1 MSGWAILALVMSEDL
16 NRQLRWM
23 HDGTELVVATV
34 QDLPDDALAGPSLLP
49 GWTRAH
55 VVGHLARNADALV
68 NLLNW
73 ARTGVETPMY
83 PNQDSRQDD
92 IERSSTQPPGQLR
105 ADLGAAI
112 ERLDEAVRTMPEQA
126 WQQTVRTNQGRPV
139 PGSEVPWMR
148 VREVWVHA
156 VDLGGRAGFADVPL
170 DVAAA
175 LLADAFFFA
184 GRHPEAPPVH
194 VLATDAELEL
204 RLGDAA
210 GPVAEVRAPVSELLP
225 WALGRQGVP
234 AAGAGWP
241 ALPAWL

>member
-1 MSGWAILALVMSEDL
+1 MSEEL

-23 HDGTELVVATV
+23 HDGTELAVATV
-34 QDLPDDALAGPSLLP
+34 RELPDDALAAPSLLP

-73 ARTGVETPMY
+73 ARTGIETPMY
-83 PNQDSRQDD
+83 PTQDSRQDD
-92 IERSSTQPPGQLR
+92 IERSAGQPPQQLR
-105 ADLGAAI
+105 ADLGEAV
-112 ERLDEAVRTMPEQA
+112 ERLDEAVRAMPEHA
-126 WQQTVRTNQGRPV
+126 WQQTVRTNRGRPV
-139 PGSEVPWMR
+139 PGAEVPWMR

-156 VDLGGRAGFADVPL
+156 VDLGGRATFADVPV

-175 LLADAFFFA
+175 LLTDAFFFA
-184 GRHPEAPPVH
+184 GRNPEVPPVR

-204 RLGDAA
+204 SLGEPGAE
-210 GPVAEVRAPVSELLP
+210 PAEVRAPVRELLP

-234 AAGAGWP
+234 ASADWP